1 MDELSALPYLD
12 AVVKETLRV
21 HPPIGD
27 TVRVAMKDDILPLE
41 KPLTDMHGAVHN
53 GIRQVISRLA
63 INLIYIVVNRISK
76 GAVIFIPILV
86 MNRSKELPERWDDL
100 PKAVS
105 DIPGVW
111 GHMLS
116 FLGGPK
122 ACIAYRFAIIEMKAL
137 VFTLVRAFEFEP
149 AVPANRIGKKPAPL
163 QHPILRGDPTK
174 KPQLPLLVKAYR
186 RRD

>member
-41 KPLTDMHGAVHN
+41 KPLTDTHGAVRN

-63 INLIYIVVNRISK
+63 IDLIYIVVNRISK

-86 MNRSKELPERWDDL
+86 MNRSKEL
-100 PKAVS
+100 
-105 DIPGVW
+105 G
-111 GHMLS
+111 
-116 FLGGPK
+116 
-122 ACIAYRFAIIEMKAL
+122 
-137 VFTLVRAFEFEP
+137 T
-149 AVPANRIGKKPAPL
+149 
-163 QHPILRGDPTK
+163 
-174 KPQLPLLVKAYR
+174 
-186 RRD
+186 